1 MCVREKMLAREASL
15 AHARRQSLRRNG
27 RYAKYAYMYR
37 VGKKFKRCFKLQVNF
52 RECGNAFFHRT
63 TNAAGKIEPDN
74 WPVVRLDQLSGS
86 IFPAAFVV
94 RWKYAFPHKW
104 NEHQTCYPR

>member
-1 MCVREKMLAREASL
+1 MLAREASL

-52 RECGNAFFHRT
+52 RECGNAFLHRD
-63 TNAAGKIEPDN
+63 TN
-74 WPVVRLDQLSGS
+74 
-86 IFPAAFVV
+86 
-94 RWKYAFPHKW
+94 
-104 NEHQTCYPR
+104 